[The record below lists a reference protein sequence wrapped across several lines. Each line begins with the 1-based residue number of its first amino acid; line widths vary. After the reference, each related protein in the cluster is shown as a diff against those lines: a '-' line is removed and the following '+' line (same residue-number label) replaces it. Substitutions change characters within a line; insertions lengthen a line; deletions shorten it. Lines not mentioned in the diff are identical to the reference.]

1 MPRGNRKVN
10 QILGRWNEASRAE
23 AVREIMACCGATA
36 WAERVA
42 RRRPFFDE
50 ASLLAASDEV
60 WLSLPA
66 ADRLEAFRSHPRIG
80 ESSAQA
86 PLTAQSASWSR
97 REQGKVTASDEEA
110 KTALAAGNRAYEQRF
125 GHIFIVC
132 ATGKSAAEILAIL
145 HHRMQNDV
153 VTELREAAE
162 QQRQITQL
170 RLKKWLGI

>member
-1 MPRGNRKVN
+1 MNEVLR
-10 QILGRWNEASRAE
+10 RWNRASRAE
-23 AVREIMACCGATA
+23 AVREVMACCGATTWGEMLA
-36 WAERVA
+36 H
-42 RRRPFFDE
+42 RRPFLDE

-60 WLSLPA
+60 WRSLPA
-66 ADRLEAFRSHPRIG
+66 ADWLEAFLSHPRIG

-86 PLTAQSASWSR
+86 PLPAQSASWSR
-97 REQGKVTASDEEA
+97 QEQGRVSDSDQEIKA
-110 KTALAAGNRAYEQRF
+110 ALTSANRAYELKF

-145 HHRMQNDV
+145 RRRMQNDEDA
-153 VTELREAAE
+153 ELREAAE

>member
-1 MPRGNRKVN
+1 MNE
-10 QILGRWNEASRAE
+10 ILGRWNQASRAE
-23 AVREIMACCGATA
+23 AVREILACCGATA
-36 WAERVA
+36 WAEMLA
-42 RRRPFFDE
+42 RRRPFFNE

-66 ADRLEAFRSHPRIG
+66 ADRTEAFRSHPRIG
-80 ESSAQA
+80 ESSAKA
-86 PLTAQSASWSR
+86 PLTARSASWSR
-97 REQGKVTASDEEA
+97 QEQGKADDSDEEVKA
-110 KTALAAGNRAYEQRF
+110 GLAAANREYEQRF

-145 HHRMQNDV
+145 HRRMQNDV
-153 VTELREAAE
+153 DTELREAAE

>member
-1 MPRGNRKVN
+1 MNE
-10 QILGRWNEASRAE
+10 ILGRWNQASRAE
-23 AVREIMACCGATA
+23 AVREILACCGATA
-36 WAERVA
+36 WAERLA

-66 ADRLEAFRSHPRIG
+66 ADRMEAFDSHPRIG
-80 ESSAQA
+80 ESSAKA
-86 PLTAQSASWSR
+86 PLAARSASWSR
-97 REQGKVTASDEEA
+97 QEQGKADDSDEEVKA
-110 KTALAAGNRAYEQRF
+110 DLAAANRQYEQRF

-145 HHRMQNDV
+145 HRRMQNDV
-153 VTELREAAE
+153 DTELREAAE